1 MSGPDP
7 AAVQATFTSVA
18 SRYDLAN
25 HFLSFG
31 IDFFWR
37 KKLVQVASR
46 GNYGKI
52 LDLATG
58 SGDVALALREGLS
71 GEFTITGVD
80 FCEPM
85 LERARVKRSRK
96 KLDEKKNQF
105 TFGDC
110 LNLDFEEETF
120 DLVTIA
126 FGLRNLSDR
135 KIGLSEILRVLK
147 PGGRLLILE
156 FSQPYFWFRPFY
168 YLYLRGV
175 LPWLARWVTGD
186 RDAYL
191 YLGSSIAGFPDRSG
205 LAKEIKVCGFEK
217 VRY

>member
-1 MSGPDP
+1 MIQTENFLAGWSRVLIKAKTSQSERTGPCGSTGHFY
-7 AAVQATFTSVA
+7 QRCF
-18 SRYDLAN
+18 RYDLAN

-37 KKLVQVASR
+37 KKLVQVASQ

-71 GEFTITGVD
+71 GEFTVTGVD

-168 YLYLRGV
+168 YLYLRGSFAMV
-175 LPWLARWVTGD
+175 G
-186 RDAYL
+186 
-191 YLGSSIAGFPDRSG
+191 
-205 LAKEIKVCGFEK
+205 KVGNG
-217 VRY
+217 

>member
-1 MSGPDP
+1 M
-7 AAVQATFTSVA
+7 
-18 SRYDLAN
+18 
-25 HFLSFG
+25 
-31 IDFFWR
+31 
-37 KKLVQVASR
+37 
-46 GNYGKI
+46 
-52 LDLATG
+52 
-58 SGDVALALREGLS
+58 
-71 GEFTITGVD
+71 
-80 FCEPM
+80 
-85 LERARVKRSRK
+85 
-96 KLDEKKNQF
+96 DEKKNQF

-147 PGGRLLILE
+147 PGGRLMILE

-205 LAKEIKVCGFEK
+205 LAKEIKVSGFEK
-217 VRY
+217 VRYEALTFSVVALHQGWKKD